1 MEREKNETSARQTL
15 LMSVTAGV
23 CVANIYYNQP
33 LLKEMAAHMSPH
45 NKGKIV
51 GIIFMGILTGIL
63 AARVFSGFIAEWL
76 SWRYG
81 YGIGAAMVLATSLV
95 LYRSLPDITAVFKGS
110 YPDLL
115 RSVFS
120 RYFQLYWRR
129 CLENWRIRKVL
140 TVSVSWR

>member
-1 MEREKNETSARQTL
+1 MMEREKNETSAWQIL

-76 SWRYG
+76 SWRYV

-95 LYRSLPDITAVFKGS
+95 LYRSLPDITAVFKGGFLICS
-110 YPDLL
+110 ARCSRDI
-115 RSVFS
+115 FS
-120 RYFQLYWRR
+120 FTGADVWKTGGSGR
-129 CLENWRIRKVL
+129 C
-140 TVSVSWR
+140 